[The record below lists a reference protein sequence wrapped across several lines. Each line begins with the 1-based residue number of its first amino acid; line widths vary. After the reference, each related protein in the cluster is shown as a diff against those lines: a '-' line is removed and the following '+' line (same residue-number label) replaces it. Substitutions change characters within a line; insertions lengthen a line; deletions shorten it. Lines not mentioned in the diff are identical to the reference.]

1 MPSSHDDD
9 RLVTSSGRSGRRL
22 PDLRVGDQDETAIFA
37 LAPAFD
43 ADRIHWTGT
52 PDLDVPAMI
61 DGWDIDA
68 WTRSWG
74 DGQPRVWV
82 RAGKGD
88 HARELVRNWCEEH
101 DFEPANL
108 RVEKSVAF
116 RDLSLVPEPTVPEL
130 VGAAVDWLFPRT
142 GQIRYRLAQELEITD
157 DDDVRSLMYL
167 FIHDLVDRYDDR
179 KEGKNGR
186 VNFLTFVLG
195 KLRNWPLDVARAQH
209 GRTVAADRLTL
220 ARINEQSQASL
231 GRVATESERAEA
243 LGVSVTE
250 LREREGTISA
260 LAAMRYYTPV
270 DSASETAD
278 RVEADI
284 VRDADVDVD
293 SAIAEVERNASLT
306 RALVAAVHDRSG
318 TGRAGS
324 DPLALAAVY
333 LTFWEGRSRS
343 QVAEDLGVSA
353 KVAGTSLQRGLDK
366 LAVEELASSLGTDGE
381 SQEGETE

>member
-1 MPSSHDDD
+1 MPSVPDDD

-22 PDLRVGDQDETAIFA
+22 PDLRIGEMDEMDIFA

-52 PDLDVPAMI
+52 SDLDVAAMI
-61 DGWDIDA
+61 ADWKVEA

-82 RAGKGD
+82 PAGEGD
-88 HARELVRNWCEEH
+88 SARELVRRWCDEH
-101 DFEPANL
+101 DFEPVNL
-108 RVEKSVAF
+108 RVEKAVAF
-116 RDLSLVPEPTVPEL
+116 RDLALIPEPIVPEL

-142 GQIRYRLAQELEITD
+142 GQIRYRLAQELDITD

-186 VNFLTFVLG
+186 VNFLTFALG

-209 GRTVAADRLTL
+209 GRNVAADRLAL
-220 ARINEQSQASL
+220 ARVNEQSQSSL
-231 GRVATESERAEA
+231 GRVATEAERAGA

-260 LAAMRYYTPV
+260 LAAMRYYTPL
-270 DSASETAD
+270 DSASDTAD
-278 RVEADI
+278 LVEAEIIRDSEADI
-284 VRDADVDVD
+284 D
-293 SAIAEVERNASLT
+293 SAIAETERNAALT
-306 RALVAAVHDRSG
+306 RALVAAVHDPNG

-353 KVAGTSLQRGLDK
+353 KVAGTSLQRGMDK
-366 LAVEELASSLGTDGE
+366 LDAAELASALGTEGE
-381 SQEGETE
+381 SQEGAVE